1 MTKIRDNMTTA
12 FAVFAGMFIIYVV
25 LDWGLD
31 LTGRKGQHRQ
41 KNILGSVNGTEFTYE
56 EFAEKLRETIDQQKK
71 QNKDMDLD
79 ENSMNNLREQLWN
92 SLVNEELLNQ
102 EAKKLGIQVTDDE
115 IRDWV
120 FGPNPPQFLTSQFT
134 DSAGNFNRENY
145 VSALKDPRNKT
156 IILQVEKSMRQ
167 MRMQEKIQ
175 SILLSTQQVS
185 EGEILDKFYENNQ
198 KMDAEYVLFDPN
210 VLVKDSV
217 GLSDGDMQ
225 QFYQEHIDEFH
236 QDASRRLA
244 YVMFKEEP
252 SKNDSSDIM
261 KDFDDIIQK
270 SKSGE
275 DFLELLKHYSD
286 VPASDAFFKHGELSK
301 VREDAV
307 FNAKIGDVIGPLQ
320 DNDGYHLIKVLE
332 EKNDTSQFV
341 KASHILF
348 KLDAD
353 SIKTKKTVNEVLQ
366 RAKKGEDFA
375 ALAKQYSTDG
385 SASNGGDLGW
395 FGKGRMVKEFEN
407 AAFKAKV
414 GEVVGPVRSQFG
426 LHIIKLTGRDNRSL
440 KIGDIVMSV
449 KASSKTRSEVFQK
462 AQSFLASAKEI
473 GVDSAAK
480 KMSLEVKRTASFNEK
495 SNFVPGIGQ
504 EARLVRFAFEK
515 ELNAVSEILTTQQ
528 GYGVFQL
535 IEKKEEGAKPLQ
547 EVESTIKVR
556 ALRGKKIQKLAP
568 LANEMR
574 SKLSQGDSLNKLTS
588 LNPILKVTN
597 AQAISPNGTVAS
609 LGRDLFF
616 LGAVSKLNVGEIS
629 QPVENPNRGYYI
641 IHLLSRTPFDSA
653 AFTSQKE
660 SIRKQLLDGKR
671 NKFMNE
677 WLNNLKKEATIVD
690 NRDTFYK

>member
-1 MTKIRDNMTTA
+1 
-12 FAVFAGMFIIYVV
+12 
-25 LDWGLD
+25 
-31 LTGRKGQHRQ
+31 
-41 KNILGSVNGTEFTYE
+41 
-56 EFAEKLRETIDQQKK
+56 
-71 QNKDMDLD
+71 
-79 ENSMNNLREQLWN
+79 
-92 SLVNEELLNQ
+92 
-102 EAKKLGIQVTDDE
+102 
-115 IRDWV
+115 
-120 FGPNPPQFLTSQFT
+120 
-134 DSAGNFNRENY
+134 
-145 VSALKDPRNKT
+145 
-156 IILQVEKSMRQ
+156 
-167 MRMQEKIQ
+167 
-175 SILLSTQQVS
+175 
-185 EGEILDKFYENNQ
+185 
-198 KMDAEYVLFDPN
+198 
-210 VLVKDSV
+210 
-217 GLSDGDMQ
+217 
-225 QFYQEHIDEFH
+225 
-236 QDASRRLA
+236 
-244 YVMFKEEP
+244 
-252 SKNDSSDIM
+252 M

-535 IEKKEEGAKPLQ
+535 IEKK
-547 EVESTIKVR
+547 R
-556 ALRGKKIQKLAP
+556 RG
-568 LANEMR
+568 
-574 SKLSQGDSLNKLTS
+574 SKTPS
-588 LNPILKVTN
+588 
-597 AQAISPNGTVAS
+597 
-609 LGRDLFF
+609 
-616 LGAVSKLNVGEIS
+616 
-629 QPVENPNRGYYI
+629 RG
-641 IHLLSRTPFDSA
+641 
-653 AFTSQKE
+653 
-660 SIRKQLLDGKR
+660 
-671 NKFMNE
+671 
-677 WLNNLKKEATIVD
+677 
-690 NRDTFYK
+690 

>member
-1 MTKIRDNMTTA
+1 MALMTKIRDNMTTA

-375 ALAKQYSTDG
+375 ALAKQYSADG
-385 SASNGGDLGW
+385 WRL
-395 FGKGRMVKEFEN
+395 
-407 AAFKAKV
+407 
-414 GEVVGPVRSQFG
+414 
-426 LHIIKLTGRDNRSL
+426 
-440 KIGDIVMSV
+440 
-449 KASSKTRSEVFQK
+449 
-462 AQSFLASAKEI
+462 
-473 GVDSAAK
+473 
-480 KMSLEVKRTASFNEK
+480 
-495 SNFVPGIGQ
+495 
-504 EARLVRFAFEK
+504 RLVWK
-515 ELNAVSEILTTQQ
+515 
-528 GYGVFQL
+528 
-535 IEKKEEGAKPLQ
+535 
-547 EVESTIKVR
+547 
-556 ALRGKKIQKLAP
+556 
-568 LANEMR
+568 
-574 SKLSQGDSLNKLTS
+574 
-588 LNPILKVTN
+588 
-597 AQAISPNGTVAS
+597 
-609 LGRDLFF
+609 
-616 LGAVSKLNVGEIS
+616 
-629 QPVENPNRGYYI
+629 
-641 IHLLSRTPFDSA
+641 
-653 AFTSQKE
+653 
-660 SIRKQLLDGKR
+660 RKNGKR
-671 NKFMNE
+671 
-677 WLNNLKKEATIVD
+677 I
-690 NRDTFYK
+690 